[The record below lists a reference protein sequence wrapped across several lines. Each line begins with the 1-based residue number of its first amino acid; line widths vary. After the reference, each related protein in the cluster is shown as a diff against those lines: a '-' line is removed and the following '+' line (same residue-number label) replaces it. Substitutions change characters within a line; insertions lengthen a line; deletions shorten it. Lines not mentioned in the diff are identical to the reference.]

1 MNRKLITSL
10 LSLALFVTT
19 FFPASVQAKIN
30 QETIIF
36 KAATVNPP
44 CSYNFNKR
52 ETKLN
57 CFDSKTNK
65 MHPVKIKN
73 NKEINTVEWNGL
85 KNNTENCQLDAVN
98 EEKGLDIV
106 SVYHY

>member
-19 FFPASVQAKIN
+19 LFSTSVQAKIN
-30 QETIIF
+30 PETIIF
-36 KAATVNPP
+36 KASIVNPP
-44 CSYNFNKR
+44 CSYNFNKK

-57 CFDSKTNK
+57 CFDSKTNRV
-65 MHPVKIKN
+65 HPVKIEDSKKN
-73 NKEINTVEWNGL
+73 TTAERNELSHNARDCRPDFI
-85 KNNTENCQLDAVN
+85 N
-98 EEKGLDIV
+98 EERKLGMV